1 MHSRARVA
9 AAWKHAPMTTHDQS
23 PAERLAAIKA
33 QMARLTRG
41 SPEHPPTPEQ
51 VRTALARMLY
61 GPRGK
66 GRETKPHTDN
76 QQSTGT

>member
-1 MHSRARVA
+1 
-9 AAWKHAPMTTHDQS
+9 MTTHDQS

-33 QMARLTRG
+33 QRPG
-41 SPEHPPTPEQ
+41 SPVGRRSTRRH
-51 VRTALARMLY
+51 RNRFGRHWHRMLY

-76 QQSTGT
+76 QHSTGT